1 MSVGERLKQARN
13 LKGISQGVLAEKIG
27 VSRGVIANI
36 EYDRTQPQKIVI
48 SAICEALDIRE
59 KWLLTGEGEIN
70 ADQQVL
76 EEIARCAAQLNE
88 AEQNYILDMIKTFE
102 RHRGE
107 LAGRKQT

>member
-1 MSVGERLKQARN
+1 MSVGARLKQARKA
-13 LKGISQGVLAEKIG
+13 KGLTQNALAERVG
-27 VSRGVIANI
+27 VSRGAISNI
-36 EYDRTQPQKIVI
+36 EYEHGQPNRFII
-48 SAICEALDIRE
+48 SAICEALGIRE